1 MGYQIVY
8 GKSFIKTPKGR
19 IVPLTLSGS
28 NNCTEFING
37 REVRERNWG
46 CFVPDSFLLLPQDEF
61 LAACKE
67 KYPIDTRYRYE
78 AFKSGSKWVY
88 QEELFHW
95 LERGV
100 KNAALLEDYRTR
112 DGKPVALKCY
122 TSWYENS
129 NFKSDCE
136 KVVRTSNELDEWLD
150 SAYRFKQNKKS
161 DFCFNILGVRE
172 PLHIQKEITGP
183 VVCKWKPNCYLFKYD
198 ENTMQFGNDV
208 KKAIIF
214 ESMDD
219 ARNKLGAERCKRWKF
234 VSTKSLKEKPYVIGI
249 EIDSNKEDWTKRYR
263 YILSKRNPICH
274 FTYNIQGAKGFA
286 SEKEAQRYIE
296 SMSGYGSHKRM
307 VVLRKPDSEAS

>member
-46 CFVPDSFLLLPQDEF
+46 CFVPDSFLLLPQEEF
-61 LAACKE
+61 LAACEE
-67 KYPIDTRYRYE
+67 KYPVNTKYHYE

-88 QEELFHW
+88 GEELFNW

-100 KNAALLEDYRTR
+100 KNAALLEDYRTKDER
-112 DGKPVALKCY
+112 PVALKCY
-122 TSWYENS
+122 VSWYENS

-136 KVVRTSNELDEWLD
+136 KVLKTSSELDDWLD
-150 SAYRFKQNKKS
+150 LAYRFKQDKKS
-161 DFCFNILGVRE
+161 DFCFDILGVRE
-172 PLHIQKEITGP
+172 PLRTQKEIAGP
-183 VVCKWKPNCYLFKYD
+183 VVCKLRADCYLFKYD
-198 ENTMQFGNDV
+198 ENTMQFGNDI

-219 ARNKLGAERCKRWKF
+219 ARNKLGAERCKSRKF
-234 VSTKSLKEKPYVIGI
+234 VSAKSLREKPYVIGI
-249 EIDSNKEDWTKRYR
+249 EGDSAKIYK
-263 YILSKRNPICH
+263 YILGKRNPVCR
-274 FTYNIQGAKGFA
+274 FTYNIQCAKGFA
-286 SEKEAQRYIE
+286 SEKKAQRYIE
-296 SMSGYGSHKRM
+296 SMSGYSSQKRM
-307 VVLRKPDSEAS
+307 VVLKKPEK

>member
-67 KYPIDTRYRYE
+67 KYPVNTRYRYE
-78 AFKSGSKWVY
+78 AFKVGSKWVY

-100 KNAALLEDYRTR
+100 KNAALFEDYRTR
-112 DGKPVALKCY
+112 DGRPVVLKCCV
-122 TSWYENS
+122 SWYENG
-129 NFKSDCE
+129 NFNSGCE
-136 KVVRTSNELDEWLD
+136 NAIKTSKELDEWLD
-150 SAYRFKQNKKS
+150 SAYRFKQDKKS
-161 DFCFNILGVRE
+161 DFCFDVLGVRE
-172 PLHIQKEITGP
+172 PLHTQKEIAGP
-183 VVCKWKPNCYLFKYD
+183 VVCKLRADCYLFEYD
-198 ENTMQFGNDV
+198 ENTMQFGNDI

-219 ARNKLGAERCKRWKF
+219 ARNKLGAERCKSRKF
-234 VSTKSLKEKPYVIGI
+234 ISAKSLREKPYVIGV
-249 EIDSNKEDWTKRYR
+249 EEDSTKRYK
-263 YILSKRNPICH
+263 YILSKRNPVCR
-274 FTYNIQGAKGFA
+274 FTYDIQGAKGFA
-286 SEKEAQRYIE
+286 SKKEAQRYIE
-296 SMSGYGSHKRM
+296 SMPGYSSQKRM
-307 VVLRKPDSEAS
+307 VILKKPEK